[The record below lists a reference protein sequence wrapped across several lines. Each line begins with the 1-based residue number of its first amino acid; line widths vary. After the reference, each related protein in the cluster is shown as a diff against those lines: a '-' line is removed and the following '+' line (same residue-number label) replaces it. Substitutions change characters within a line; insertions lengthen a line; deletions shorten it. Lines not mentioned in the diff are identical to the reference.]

1 MTFFAPIRYFLRSN
15 TSVQYKKLNL
25 GPNRRMGYT
34 NVDLNEFHGPDLVAD
49 ITDIHQAED
58 GAADEVLAQDVL
70 EHVPSTKV
78 MPALV
83 EWNRLLC
90 SGGTLL
96 VRVPDLRSIAG
107 MFVAGAP
114 EADLIQ
120 MLYGTQSYAGD
131 FHMSGFTVD
140 RLKGMLEEAGFS
152 LASVEIIDRWL
163 ISATAQKSRSVRSE
177 VFELAKDASLNNTRF
192 VTAVF
197 KALLGREPDPGGL
210 QHFVQSMETGARDR
224 YQVINTIANSE
235 EGRRKGAALIH
246 SDSPGDRRGA
256 SSAAGHPGNPG

>member
-1 MTFFAPIRYFLRSN
+1 MSL
-15 TSVQYKKLNL
+15 QYKKLNVGCGL
-25 GPNRRMGYT
+25 DKRMGYT
-34 NVDLNEFHGPDLVAD
+34 NVDLNDFHEPDLVAD
-49 ITDIHQAED
+49 ITDIHQIED

-140 RLKGMLEEAGFS
+140 RLKGMLDEAGFS

-163 ISATAQKSRSVRSE
+163 ISATARKSRGVRSE
-177 VFELAKDASLNNTRF
+177 VFSLAKKASLNNTEF
-192 VTAVF
+192 VTSIF
-197 KALLGREPDPGGL
+197 RALLGREPDRGGL
-210 QHFVQSMETGARDR
+210 EHFVQSMETGARDR

-235 EGRRKGAALIH
+235 EGRQKGARLIH
-246 SDSPGDRRGA
+246 SDSPGDRREASIGA
-256 SSAAGHPGNPG
+256 EHPGTAG